1 MNKNIIVSLMLV
13 LIIGLLF
20 ASCCGDDDLPSA
32 SVGVAFDIY
41 SGTSEYTIESALIG
55 MNASLRNDEISS
67 EILSITKSMLAGDI
81 AFYLHDGDFANE
93 NYPGVNLETE
103 VDTWRDG
110 SSTFYIIV
118 NDPEVED
125 YDSNYVTKK
134 LTFVELEAMGENPKI
149 CINKK

>member
-1 MNKNIIVSLMLV
+1 
-13 LIIGLLF
+13 
-20 ASCCGDDDLPSA
+20 
-32 SVGVAFDIY
+32 
-41 SGTSEYTIESALIG
+41 

-67 EILSITKSMLAGDI
+67 KILDTTKSMLGGEVF
-81 AFYLHDGDFANE
+81 FYLHDGDFANE

-125 YDSNYVTKK
+125 YNSSYETKK
-134 LTFVELEAMGENPKI
+134 LTFVELEAMGDDAKVY
-149 CINKK
+149 INKK

>member
-1 MNKNIIVSLMLV
+1 MNKNFILSLMIAFV
-13 LIIGLLF
+13 IGLSF
-20 ASCCGDDDLPSA
+20 VSCCGDDLPSA
-32 SVGVAFDIY
+32 WVGHGCRIFEDLEFEHEI
-41 SGTSEYTIESALIG
+41 IG

-67 EILSITKSMLAGDI
+67 KILDTTKSMLGGEV

-125 YDSNYVTKK
+125 YDSSYETKK
-134 LTFVELEAMGENPKI
+134 LTFVELEAMGDDVKV

>member
-1 MNKNIIVSLMLV
+1 MNKNFILSLMIAFV
-13 LIIGLLF
+13 IGLSF
-20 ASCCGDDDLPSA
+20 VSCCGDDLPPA
-32 SVGVAFDIY
+32 SVGVSFYIY
-41 SGTSEYTIESALIG
+41 SGTSEYTDESVLIG

-81 AFYLHDGDFANE
+81 DFYLHDGDFANE

-125 YDSNYVTKK
+125 YDSSYETKK
-134 LTFVELEAMGENPKI
+134 LTFVELEAMGNVPKI

>member
-1 MNKNIIVSLMLV
+1 MNKNLILSLMLV
-13 LIIGLLF
+13 LIIGLSF
-20 ASCCGDDDLPSA
+20 VSCCGDDDLPSA
-32 SVGVAFDIY
+32 SVGQGCRIFEDLEFEHEIK
-41 SGTSEYTIESALIG
+41 G
-55 MNASLRNDEISS
+55 MNASLRNDVISS
-67 EILSITKSMLAGDI
+67 KILDTTKSMLGGEVF
-81 AFYLHDGDFANE
+81 FYLHDGDFANE

-125 YDSNYVTKK
+125 YDSSYETKE

-149 CINKK
+149 YINKK